1 MSDYPFTMKAEA
13 EIARLRAALQRMR
26 DALLAAEA
34 QFAAYADHHLAKEP
48 PDREKAA
55 INIHWAMCCHEAA
68 IPPDQ
73 VRP

>member
-1 MSDYPFTMKAEA
+1 MTTWE
-13 EIARLRAALQRMR
+13 QRMH

-34 QFAAYADHHLAKEP
+34 QFAAYADYHLAKEP

-68 IPPDQ
+68 IQPDQ
-73 VRP
+73 VAAP